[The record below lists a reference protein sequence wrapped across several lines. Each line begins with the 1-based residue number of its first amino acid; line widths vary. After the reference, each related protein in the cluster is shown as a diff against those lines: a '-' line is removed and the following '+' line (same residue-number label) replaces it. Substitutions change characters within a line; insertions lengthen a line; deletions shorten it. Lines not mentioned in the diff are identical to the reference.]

1 MFLVFAGGSDG
12 DRHAHR
18 SVARGIRGAGSSRY
32 DLPDAYGDDLVLDPA
47 LQGAGRSP
55 GTVPDS
61 AHAGGR
67 DEYAGLVGL

>member
-1 MFLVFAGGSDG
+1 MFLVVAEGSDG

-32 DLPDAYGDDLVLDPA
+32 DLLDANRDALVQDPA
-47 LQGAGRSP
+47 LQGAGQPS
-55 GTVPDS
+55 GTVSDG

-67 DEYAGLVGL
+67 YGYAGFVRP